1 VTVARETPF
10 TAASADR
17 TGSTQPSQVM
27 PEMASVTV
35 ASCALDAGD
44 CSGREDVLAH
54 AADTNTPITK
64 TTIALDSMSTPSGPL
79 LRLVYVNLP
88 SFPIVSMIQPLTERL
103 LNHYRLIRPLGVGG
117 MGEVYLAEDTRLK
130 RQVAIKILSAMI
142 AGDSDRRERF
152 EREAQ
157 TVAALNHPNIV
168 TLYSVEQSG
177 VSTSPGQ
184 SETHF
189 LTMEYLDGRTLA
201 DVMPKGGMA
210 PIRLLGIA
218 RQIVEAVIAA
228 HDRGI
233 VHRDLK
239 PANVMVM
246 ANDRVKVLDFGLA
259 KLREPEDA
267 ALAAA
272 LPTRELTGEGAIVG
286 TVSYMSPEQ
295 AEGRP
300 IDGRSDI
307 FALGVILYELA
318 AGERPFCGE
327 TSLSVLSSILKD
339 TPRDLTAVNPS
350 LPTDLSRV
358 VRRALAK
365 DPERRYQAAKD
376 LRNDLAE
383 LESSLQSGEP
393 SGTPILGW
401 TRRGVW
407 PFAAAGAAVAV
418 IAVLAAVWPRS
429 VAERP
434 TSAPPATS
442 HSQLTQGEGVERFSR
457 ISPDGKWVVYNSQG
471 DIYLQSVT
479 GQTAITLTKDS
490 PANDTTPAFSPD
502 GETIAFR
509 SERDGGGIFLMG
521 LTGEGVRR
529 LTTSGYQPAWFP
541 DGRQIVFARGESG
554 MLLMPGGRS
563 GFSELWVVSAS
574 GGDPRLF
581 FGGDAVQPSVS
592 PHGKRV
598 AFWSLPSD
606 QKERRLALPGTAA
619 NRDIWTIDVNGE
631 HPVRV
636 TTHDA
641 NDWNPVWA
649 PDGRWL
655 YFLSNRG
662 GSMNLWRTAIDEA
675 SGIAEGEPQAI
686 TAPAPYV
693 ADFSLSADG
702 RIAAYSSILVTNNIG
717 RVAFDPRTGSVKGPV
732 EAVTAGTGNF
742 AGLDVT
748 RDGRWLV
755 AGTPSR
761 GREDLYIVSSAGG
774 ALRELT
780 HDFAR
785 DRSPRWSS
793 DGRQIFFYSDRRGF
807 QLWAIDADG
816 GGLRALTNRSEG
828 QLGYPVP
835 SRDGIRVAAVD
846 QDARQVLIYD
856 SADFSKP
863 TEILPAFPDATAS
876 FTWPSDWSPD
886 GRLLAATGQGGR
898 GGVWVYSFD
907 ARAYRRVA
915 DGSTARWLSD
925 GRRLIYQNGGRL
937 FIVDT
942 ASGVAR
948 EVLAIPGETLAQA
961 ALTADD
967 SQLYFTHGAT
977 SGDIWLMRLGEQ

>member
-1 VTVARETPF
+1 
-10 TAASADR
+10 
-17 TGSTQPSQVM
+17 
-27 PEMASVTV
+27 
-35 ASCALDAGD
+35 
-44 CSGREDVLAH
+44 
-54 AADTNTPITK
+54 
-64 TTIALDSMSTPSGPL
+64 
-79 LRLVYVNLP
+79 
-88 SFPIVSMIQPLTERL
+88 
-103 LNHYRLIRPLGVGG
+103 
-117 MGEVYLAEDTRLK
+117 
-130 RQVAIKILSAMI
+130 
-142 AGDSDRRERF
+142 
-152 EREAQ
+152 
-157 TVAALNHPNIV
+157 
-168 TLYSVEQSG
+168 
-177 VSTSPGQ
+177 
-184 SETHF
+184 
-189 LTMEYLDGRTLA
+189 
-201 DVMPKGGMA
+201 
-210 PIRLLGIA
+210 
-218 RQIVEAVIAA
+218 
-228 HDRGI
+228 
-233 VHRDLK
+233 
-239 PANVMVM
+239 
-246 ANDRVKVLDFGLA
+246 VLDFGLA

-267 ALAAA
+267 ALAAG
-272 LPTRELTGEGAIVG
+272 LPTRELTGEGTIVG

-295 AEGRP
+295 AEGRTV
-300 IDGRSDI
+300 DGRSDI
-307 FALGVILYELA
+307 FSLGVILYELA

-327 TSLSVLSSILKD
+327 TSLSVLSSILKE
-339 TPRDLTAVNPS
+339 TPKDLTEVNPS
-350 LPTDLSRV
+350 LPQELSRI

-365 DPERRYQAAKD
+365 DPERRYQSAKD

-383 LESSLQSGEP
+383 LESSLQSGES
-393 SGTPILGW
+393 SGTPILSR

-407 PFAAAGAAVAV
+407 VLAAAGAAVTV
-418 IAVLAAVWPRS
+418 IAVLAAMWLRI

-434 TSAPPATS
+434 APAPPPTS
-442 HSQLTQGEGVERFSR
+442 HSRLTQVEGVERFSS

-479 GQTAITLTKDS
+479 GQTAITLTRDS

-541 DGRQIVFARGESG
+541 DGRQIVFAKGESG

-563 GFSELWVVSAS
+563 GFSELWVVSTS

-581 FGGDAVQPSVS
+581 FAGDAVQPRVS
-592 PHGKRV
+592 PHAKRV

-606 QKERRLALPGTAA
+606 PKARRLAIPGVAA

-675 SGIAEGEPQAI
+675 SGLIAGEPQAI

-702 RIAAYSSILVTNNIG
+702 RIAAYSSILTTNNIG

-732 EAVTAGTGNF
+732 EAVTTGTSDF
-742 AGLDVT
+742 TSLDVT
-748 RDGRWLV
+748 RDGRSVV

-761 GREDLYIVSSAGG
+761 SREDLYIVSSAGG

-793 DGRQIFFYSDRRGF
+793 DGRHIFFYSDRRGF
-807 QLWAIDADG
+807 QLWAIGADG
-816 GGLRALTNRSEG
+816 GGLRPLTNRPEG

-835 SRDGIRVAAVD
+835 SRDGLRVAAVD

-856 SADFSKP
+856 SADFSMP
-863 TEILPAFPDATAS
+863 REILPPFPDATAS
-876 FTWPSDWSPD
+876 FTWPTDWSPD

-925 GRRLIYQNGGRL
+925 GRRLIYQNRGRL

-942 ASGVAR
+942 ASGAGR
-948 EVLAIPGETLAQA
+948 EVLAIPGETLGQA

-967 SQLYFTHGAT
+967 SQLFFTHGAT
-977 SGDIWLMRLGEQ
+977 SGDIWLMRFDDKQKTVPPA